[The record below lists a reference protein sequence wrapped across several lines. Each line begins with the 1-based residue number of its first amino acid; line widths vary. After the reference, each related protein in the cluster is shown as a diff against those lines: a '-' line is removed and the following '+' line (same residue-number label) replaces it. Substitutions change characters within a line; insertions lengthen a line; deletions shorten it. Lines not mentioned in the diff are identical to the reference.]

1 MFLKALHFLPVKY
14 FTKNSSFRSCS
25 LSSCTDRLRKKF
37 YLHEPQMQINDAVT
51 ACRHNYTDLVTIY
64 DQEENVKQAKGN
76 CSWIRANACTWSNGD
91 PVTFIKLTR
100 NFPEERC
107 CGALTAGGT
116 WECFNCSS
124 TKMYFMC
131 DKQGN
136 HILIPENKTWFE
148 AQLYCKNNQSD
159 LVSIRSETE
168 NEQVKE
174 AVNGNNSFWIGLSI
188 ITKLHGLME
197 DILITTKMLKEYALH
212 FSQTILATKV
222 I

>member
-1 MFLKALHFLPVKY
+1 
-14 FTKNSSFRSCS
+14 
-25 LSSCTDRLRKKF
+25 
-37 YLHEPQMQINDAVT
+37 MQINDAVT
-51 ACRHNYTDLVTIY
+51 ACRTNYTDLVTIY

-91 PVTFIKLTR
+91 PVIFIKLTR
-100 NFPEERC
+100 SFSEERC
-107 CGALTAGGT
+107 CGALTTGGT

-131 DKQGN
+131 YKQGN

-174 AVNGNNSFWIGLSI
+174 AVNGNNSFWIGLQYNYKVAWFDGGHSDYEQDAKGVCFTFLPNRPCNKSNLSTCAPLCYSRLRQYFTLPNSI
-188 ITKLHGLME
+188 LH
-197 DILITTKMLKEYALH
+197 IYPML
-212 FSQTILATKV
+212 Q
-222 I
+222 